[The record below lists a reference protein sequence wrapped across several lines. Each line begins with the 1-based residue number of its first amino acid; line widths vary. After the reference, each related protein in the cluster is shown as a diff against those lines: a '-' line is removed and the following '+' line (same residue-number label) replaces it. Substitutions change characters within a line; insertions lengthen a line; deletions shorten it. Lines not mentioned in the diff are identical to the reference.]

1 MLELYGKYLDQGRQ
15 ANLWAVVGNWK
26 DLFADIRFLRED
38 NRDGKTIF
46 RLQMTGGDAPPIT
59 VLVDF
64 ETGDI
69 QSVGIQILRL
79 GSASQL
85 PEAAIYKDYREVN
98 GIRFLSRSH
107 TATTTWARL
116 FWRLKRLKLTSRTKT
131 FLSLSLGSPSTRN
144 NWIYFQSGNLP
155 GV

>member
-98 GIRFLSRSH
+98 GIRFPFQITYSNNYMGQIILEIEKIE
-107 TATTTWARL
+107 TN
-116 FWRLKRLKLTSRTKT
+116 LKDKNIS
-131 FLSLSLGSPSTRN
+131 FF
-144 NWIYFQSGNLP
+144 IP
-155 GV
+155 GEPINKK